1 MYDSSCTLA
10 ENVEL
15 TDPILQRFDVLCVLQ
30 DTIDPIADEALARFV
45 VNSHRRSHKHQ
56 KQAKVDA
63 VAATAADEAESEAT
77 TVHASSGNSF
87 GGLGGGGNGGG
98 SGSGGG
104 DDDSDDDN
112 TIGDDK
118 LPERGSDRGGAE
130 TTIET
135 EMEARARAP
144 PTPPTPF
151 QSQGILND
159 RGEESI
165 SQELLQ
171 KYIQYARSN
180 CMPQLRGIEEAKIAQ
195 LYADLRRE
203 SATAGGVP
211 IAVRHIESVLRM
223 SEAHAKMHL
232 RDHVRDDDV
241 DAAIRVMLESFI
253 MAQKFSVRRSLR
265 RGFQPYLAEKQDYNE
280 LLLHALRQL
289 AADEQEYQKMRLRR
303 LPDSISVV
311 MDDLEARAREYRV
324 YDLTQFYESEAFK
337 HDGFQIRP
345 HNRTIFRSF

>member
-1 MYDSSCTLA
+1 M
-10 ENVEL
+10 
-15 TDPILQRFDVLCVLQ
+15 
-30 DTIDPIADEALARFV
+30 
-45 VNSHRRSHKHQ
+45 
-56 KQAKVDA
+56 
-63 VAATAADEAESEAT
+63 AATAADEAESEAT

-87 GGLGGGGNGGG
+87 GGLGDGGNGGG

-130 TTIET
+130 MTIET

-241 DAAIRVMLESFI
+241 DAAIRVMLSHSLWV
-253 MAQKFSVRRSLR
+253 KFSVQRSLR
-265 RGFQPYLAEKQDYNE
+265 RGFQPPRRKPEPD
-280 LLLHALRQL
+280 LLLHALRNSPPTS
-289 AADEQEYQKMRLRR
+289 RNIRR
-303 LPDSISVV
+303 
-311 MDDLEARAREYRV
+311 
-324 YDLTQFYESEAFK
+324 
-337 HDGFQIRP
+337 
-345 HNRTIFRSF
+345 

>member
-1 MYDSSCTLA
+1 MVLADPAILKDQKGQEENDLQKAHKLASVDNSLHQPESSTSSA
-10 ENVEL
+10 SK
-15 TDPILQRFDVLCVLQ
+15 
-30 DTIDPIADEALARFV
+30 AR
-45 VNSHRRSHKHQ
+45 
-56 KQAKVDA
+56 
-63 VAATAADEAESEAT
+63 
-77 TVHASSGNSF
+77 
-87 GGLGGGGNGGG
+87 GGKM
-98 SGSGGG
+98 
-104 DDDSDDDN
+104 
-112 TIGDDK
+112 TGDDK